1 VTSRGLIVVGGAV
14 AAKPGV
20 GGHTWVYLQYLLGFR
35 RLGYDVLFLDSFDTA
50 ATGSVRYLTGV
61 LRDFGLEGSFSVLDT
76 GGGEAVG
83 LARPRVLEAVRGSA
97 MLLNVMGYIDDAEV
111 LAAAPL
117 RVYLD
122 IDPGFPQMW
131 RELGLHDA
139 FAGYD
144 RLVTIGE
151 NIGGDGCAVPDCGLD
166 WTTTR
171 PPVVL
176 EHWPVCE
183 GGDRFTSIGTWR
195 GAYAPVEFRG
205 RTYGL
210 RVHEF
215 RKFASVP
222 RRTGESFELALRID
236 ESETGD
242 LQLLADGG
250 WTLVDPR
257 IAAADPSAYQR
268 YLRGSKAEFLVAK
281 SIYVETRSGW
291 FSDRSA
297 CYLASGKPV
306 LAQDTGLA
314 GLYPLGDGLL
324 AFATPDEAVAGVEE
338 IAGDYARHA
347 RAARELAVEL
357 FDSDRVLTR
366 LLERLGIG

>member
-1 VTSRGLIVVGGAV
+1 MTSRGLIVVGGAV

-35 RLGYDVLFLDSFDTA
+35 RLGYDVLFLDVFDA
-50 ATGSVRYLTGV
+50 AETDNVRYLAGV
-61 LRDFGLEGSFSVLDT
+61 MRDFGLGDSFSLLDA

-83 LARPRVLEAVRGSA
+83 VPRERVLEAVRGSA
-97 MLLNVMGYIDDAEV
+97 MFLNVMGYVADEEI
-111 LAAAPL
+111 LGAAPL

-151 NIGGDGCAVPDCGLD
+151 NIGRDGCGIPDCGLE
-166 WTTTR
+166 WVTT
-171 PPVVL
+171 PQPVVL
-176 EHWPVCE
+176 ERWPVQQ

-195 GAYAPVEFRG
+195 GAYAPVELG
-205 RTYGL
+205 GKTYGL

-222 RRTGESFELALRID
+222 LESGEAFELALRID
-236 ESETGD
+236 EAETSD

-257 IAAADPSAYQR
+257 VAAADPDAYRR
-268 YLRGSKAEFLVAK
+268 YIGGSKAEFLVAK

-297 CYLASGKPV
+297 CYLASGRPV
-306 LAQDTGLA
+306 VAQDTDFPRHLPTGE
-314 GLYPLGDGLL
+314 GLL
-324 AFATPDEAVAGVEE
+324 AFSTVDEAAAALDEVGAGYE
-338 IAGDYARHA
+338 RHR
-347 RAARELAVEL
+347 RAARALAEEH
-357 FDSDRVLTR
+357 FDSDRVLTS
-366 LLERLGIG
+366 LLERL

>member
-1 VTSRGLIVVGGAV
+1 M
-14 AAKPGV
+14 
-20 GGHTWVYLQYLLGFR
+20 
-35 RLGYDVLFLDSFDTA
+35 
-50 ATGSVRYLTGV
+50 
-61 LRDFGLEGSFSVLDT
+61 RDFGLGDSFSLLDT

-83 LARPRVLEAVRGSA
+83 VPRTRVLDAVRRSA
-97 MLLNVMGYIDDAEV
+97 LFLNVMGYVGDEEI
-111 LAAAPL
+111 LGAAPL

-144 RLVTIGE
+144 RVVTIGE
-151 NIGGDGCAVPDCGLD
+151 NIGRDDCGIPECGLD
-166 WTTTR
+166 WVST
-171 PPVVL
+171 PQPVVL
-176 EHWPVCE
+176 ERWPVHE
-183 GGDRFTSIGTWR
+183 GGERFTSIGSWR
-195 GAYAPVEFRG
+195 GAYAPVELG
-205 RTYGL
+205 GKTYGL

-222 RRTGESFELALRID
+222 LRTAESFELALRID
-236 ESETGD
+236 EAETSD

-257 IAAADPSAYQR
+257 VAAGDTVAYQR
-268 YLRGSKAEFLVAK
+268 YIAGSKAEFLVAK
-281 SIYVETRSGW
+281 NMYVETRSGW

-306 LAQDTGLA
+306 LAQDTGLG
-314 GLYPLGDGLL
+314 GLYPLGDGLV
-324 AFATPDEAVAGVEE
+324 AFTTPDEAVEGVEA

-347 RAARELAVEL
+347 RAARELAAEH

-366 LLERLGIG
+366 LVERLSVSRSPAGRG